1 MRQRSEIALWGI
13 AICASLAIHAALV
26 ASLMA
31 IPQTDSKPAAKT
43 LITVQSTPRSLAKKA
58 SVMPK
63 SWQTASSR
71 KAAPTAEKKPL
82 KAVQATPEHVEDTG
96 RVRKQLTAV
105 AVSAV
110 AQQAPPTAGR
120 VQPEAQS
127 HAKRVPTQAQRL
139 AAVAATDAAR
149 PAPPSF
155 RAAPASRRRAAAQT
169 VQPSQPARAVSA
181 ASPERASD
189 PRQLPIAQ
197 QRQHVVAEPSAPSVP
212 ALRPNSTANAVR
224 PQSPPPAVRA
234 QPQAIASA
242 QVVQRHPVATAP
254 RASRARLRRHQNRAH
269 VNAAGRQ
276 IAVKSAP
283 RIKLDAAT
291 PTDPEQTVALLRPSP
306 PDPLPPTETPR
317 QSYAK
322 LLDFLSS
329 EPRQCF
335 LALASARGN
344 VIEVNGY
351 AATVER
357 TVELGRRISQLI
369 ETPAAVRGHLVADAQ
384 CAALTFASDLAAYP
398 EQPLPVQTARPE
410 VRSGEM
416 LTGRI
421 HNFRRRWLYL
431 IIIDDDGKVQELQ
444 DLMPEAGNTVSFRAP
459 LTLTDGPVGTVQLL
473 LAIASDHP
481 LLTFAVHEGTQAQPY
496 FEQLRKE
503 ILKQGNQVDFGV
515 ASFIVR

>member
-1 MRQRSEIALWGI
+1 VRKGSEIALWGI
-13 AICASLAIHAALV
+13 AICASLAIHAAIV

-31 IPQTDSKPAAKT
+31 IPQTDSKSATKT
-43 LITVQSTPRSLAKKA
+43 LITVQSTPRSVAKKA
-58 SVMPK
+58 SVTPK
-63 SWQTASSR
+63 AGQTASSQR
-71 KAAPTAEKKPL
+71 AAPIAEKTPL
-82 KAVQATPEHVEDTG
+82 KAVQATPEPVKDTG
-96 RVRKQLTAV
+96 RVRKQLTAA

-110 AQQAPPTAGR
+110 AQQALPTAGR

-127 HAKRVPTQAQRL
+127 HAKRVPTHAQRL

-149 PAPPSF
+149 PASPSF
-155 RAAPASRRRAAAQT
+155 RAAPAPRRRVAAQT

-181 ASPERASD
+181 ASPERAE
-189 PRQLPIAQ
+189 PRQLPLAQ
-197 QRQHVVAEPSAPSVP
+197 QRQHIVAEPSAPSVP
-212 ALRPNSTANAVR
+212 AWRPDSTANAV
-224 PQSPPPAVRA
+224 PPHPPPPAVRS
-234 QPQAIASA
+234 QPQAIAAA

-254 RASRARLRRHQNRAH
+254 RARGARLRRLQNRAH

-276 IAVKSAP
+276 TAVKSAP
-283 RIKLDAAT
+283 RIGLDAAT
-291 PTDPEQTVALLRPSP
+291 PPDPEQTVALLRPST
-306 PDPLPPTETPR
+306 PDLLPPAETPR

-322 LLDFLSS
+322 LLDFLSA

-398 EQPLPVQTARPE
+398 EQSLTVQTARPE

-421 HNFRRRWLYL
+421 HNFRRRRLYL

-444 DLMPEAGNTVSFRAP
+444 DLMPEAGNIVAFRAP

-481 LLTFAVHEGTQAQPY
+481 LLTFSVHEGTQAQPY
-496 FEQLRKE
+496 FEQLRDE
-503 ILKQGNQVDFGV
+503 ILKQGNGVDFGV